1 MKKYQHIIFDLD
13 HTLWD
18 FDRNSNIAL
27 QEVYIELELHHFGI
41 DDFNEFYRRYKII
54 NEECWA
60 DYRVNKIK
68 KEVLRIIRFQR
79 TLESYGVYDKI
90 LSETICES
98 YLYKSPRKPH
108 VIEGTYEVL
117 TQLQKKYK
125 LHILTNGFSEI
136 QEIKME
142 SSKLNTYFTHI
153 IASEDAGEKK
163 PHPQA
168 FNFALDKIGSN
179 INECIM
185 IGDNPESDIDGAR
198 KIGMDTIYFNRNGAY
213 SKDVVATYQINH
225 LIEILPIL

>member
-18 FDRNSNIAL
+18 FDRNSNLAL
-27 QEVYIELELHHFGI
+27 NEVYLELKLHLLGI
-41 DDFNEFYRRYKII
+41 ENFNEFYERYKII

-79 TLESYGVYDKI
+79 TLESYGIFDHR
-90 LSETICES
+90 LTEAICES
-98 YLYKSPRKPH
+98 YLFKSPRKPH
-108 VIEGTYEVL
+108 VIEGTHEVL
-117 TQLQKKYK
+117 SQLQKKYK

-142 SSKLNTYFTHI
+142 SSKLNHYFTHI

-168 FNFALDKIGSN
+168 FKFTLDKIGSN

-198 KIGMDTIYFNRNGAY
+198 KIGMDTVYFNRNGAY
-213 SKDVVATYQINH
+213 SRDVNATFQIKH
-225 LIEILPIL
+225 LLELLPIL